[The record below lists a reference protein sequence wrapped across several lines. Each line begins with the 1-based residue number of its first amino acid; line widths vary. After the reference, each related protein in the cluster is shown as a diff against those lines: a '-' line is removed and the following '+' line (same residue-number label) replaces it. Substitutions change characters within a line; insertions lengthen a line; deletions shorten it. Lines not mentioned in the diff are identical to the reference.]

1 MKFGKIGAA
10 LSSLLGIDT
19 SEMSEVELAAAI
31 EDAAATPETA
41 VVETVETIENAE
53 TASAEE
59 AVNYAEQIATLTE
72 GLNTANASIES
83 MGNLITILAN
93 RVSKLSVVSATPTPT
108 AKVVAT
114 NVVSGVQK
122 LTAKVDEVADTIKD
136 AKALNLNEFA
146 AVASIK

>member
-1 MKFGKIGAA
+1 MKFNKIGAA

-31 EDAAATPETA
+31 EDAATTTETS
-41 VVETVETIENAE
+41 VVETVETIETVGTAAE
-53 TASAEE
+53 D

-83 MGNLITILAN
+83 MGNLITILTN

-108 AKVVAT
+108 AQVVAT
-114 NVVSGVQK
+114 NVVTGVQK
-122 LTAKVDEVADTIKD
+122 LTSKVDEVADTTKD
-136 AKALNLNEFA
+136 VKGLDLNEFA